1 MSSAPIYN
9 FNQAV
14 SADAFE
20 VEEFR
25 RRTRLHEKEAAEIEK
40 SVSSIKPSRRIRM
53 KRSGGDDATQ
63 QSAGSAEDEG
73 GLEAVGL
80 YASVAQSAERV
91 PFKPVAAGSSPARGL
106 EAVGLYASVAQS
118 AERVPFK
125 PVAAGSS
132 PARGLEAAGL
142 YASVAQSAERVPFKP
157 VAAGSSP
164 ARGLE
169 AAGLYA
175 SVARSAKGM
184 FLSPWTR
191 PTLLDLK
198 HRHLESIRKDREE
211 MQDQDGGY
219 KRFQMEE
226 YTSEDSHLKSKGK
239 LIQYYCSLCGQMAL
253 VTDCPL
259 SELPK
264 RSTDGALALDE
275 KKHFHKKYLALGQR
289 VCLDRAN
296 DKIEIQ
302 YRYNCKNNR
311 CGIPI
316 AYRTTLEDTGETGA
330 SLFTYIIKGSL
341 LKEQSKAARF
351 NSATRS
357 KFLDADGFAAT
368 STEEE

>member
-1 MSSAPIYN
+1 
-9 FNQAV
+9 
-14 SADAFE
+14 
-20 VEEFR
+20 
-25 RRTRLHEKEAAEIEK
+25 
-40 SVSSIKPSRRIRM
+40 
-53 KRSGGDDATQ
+53 
-63 QSAGSAEDEG
+63 
-73 GLEAVGL
+73 LEATSL
-80 YASVAQSAERV
+80 YASVAQLAERV
-91 PFKPVAAGSSPARGL
+91 PFKPVAAGSSPARGH
-106 EAVGLYASVAQS
+106 
-118 AERVPFK
+118 
-125 PVAAGSS
+125 
-132 PARGLEAAGL
+132 EAAGL

-164 ARGLE
+164 VRGLE
-169 AAGLYA
+169 AMGLYA
-175 SVARSAKGM
+175 SVAQSAECVPFKPVAAGSSPARGLEATSLYASVAQSAERVPFKPM
-184 FLSPWTR
+184 AAGLSPARGLEATSLYASVAQSAESAPE

-239 LIQYYCSLCGQMAL
+239 LVQYYCSLCGQMAL

-275 KKHFHKKYLALGQR
+275 NKHFHKKYLALGQR